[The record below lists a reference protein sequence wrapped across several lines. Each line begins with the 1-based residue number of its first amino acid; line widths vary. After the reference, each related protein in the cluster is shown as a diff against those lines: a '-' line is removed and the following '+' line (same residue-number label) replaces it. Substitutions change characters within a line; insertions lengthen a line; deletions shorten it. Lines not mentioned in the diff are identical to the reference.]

1 MIQLQVIN
9 YILSSGDSSFIVVNN
24 LKKEYFS
31 EYTNEFAFI
40 KNHINTY
47 GNVPDTT
54 SFLSVFPEFEIL
66 DITESPAFLLDELM
80 KDYKTRKMAETF
92 NTVKN
97 LLMSGK
103 IEEAAA
109 VYKRG
114 ADALSSDI
122 ALSCT
127 DLFQDFSR
135 YDEYLNRA
143 ENVKKYYIPTGFKE
157 LDKIMFG
164 IDREEEL
171 GVIMART
178 NMGKSYITLKM
189 AVASAAQGLKVGLY
203 SGEMTAGKVGYRMDS
218 MISTINCGSLMHGN
232 INVQNE
238 YKKYI
243 DGLREKFPDA
253 SLKVLTPAD
262 VSGNIGVDVM
272 KAFIEKYNLD
282 ILYIDQL
289 SLLDDDRHGRTRE
302 ERQSNIIIDLKRLQ
316 SQKKIPIICVA
327 QQNRTKNE
335 DNSIDTTQIAGSDDI
350 GKYATFV
357 LAISRDKKDND
368 IMTIEVTKC
377 RDGKAGSKIKY
388 LTDLSTGLFEYIP
401 EEDDNST
408 DDDTE
413 KSSYDGGGDAF

>member
-31 EYTNEFAFI
+31 EYTNEFTFI

-54 SFLSVFPEFEIL
+54 SFLSVFPEFEVL

-114 ADALSSDI
+114 AEALSSDI

-189 AVASAAQGLKVGLY
+189 AVASAAQGLNVGLY

-316 SQKKIPIICVA
+316 TQKKIPIICVA
-327 QQNRTKNE
+327 QQNREKN
-335 DNSIDTTQIAGSDDI
+335 DDGSIDTTQIAGSDDI

-357 LAISRDKKDND
+357 LAISRDKKDKD

-408 DDDTE
+408 DDEE
-413 KSSYDGGGDAF
+413 KSSYDGGGDTF

>member
-9 YILSSGDSSFIVVNN
+9 YILSSGDASFIAANN

-31 EYTNEFAFI
+31 EYPNEFAFI

-54 SFLSVFPEFEIL
+54 SFLAVFPDFEVL
-66 DITESPAFLLDELM
+66 GITESPAFLLDELM

-103 IEEAAA
+103 IDEAAA

-114 ADALSSDI
+114 ADALSNDI
-122 ALSCT
+122 ALTCT
-127 DLFQDFSR
+127 DLFQDYSR
-135 YDEYLNRA
+135 YDEYLSRA
-143 ENVKKYYIPTGFKE
+143 ENVKKYYVTTGFKE
-157 LDKIMFG
+157 LDKVMFG

-189 AVASAAQGLKVGLY
+189 AVASAAQGLNVGLY

-243 DGLREKFPDA
+243 DNLREKFPDA

-262 VSGNIGVDVM
+262 VSGTIGVDVM

-302 ERQSNIIIDLKRLQ
+302 ERQSNIIVDLKRLQ
-316 SQKKIPIICVA
+316 TQKKIPIICVA

-335 DNSIDTTQIAGSDDI
+335 DNTIDTTQIAGSDDI

-357 LAISRDKKDND
+357 LAISRDKKDNA

-401 EEDDNST
+401 EEEEDTSESEETT
-408 DDDTE
+408 D
-413 KSSYDGGGDAF
+413 YDGGGDTF